1 MRAKSLLAFLC
12 AGATHVGINVGV
24 EHPGDE
30 LDGGRLVRVFFRE
43 FEAELKCA
51 VLRARKGCESKAGAV
66 CACGVAAHTSHA
78 VSSGPKMTAC
88 HCMMSLSSGAP
99 FTPSGGSDC
108 ILLKSR
114 IKRRRAAVDMAAVGA
129 AVEAS
134 RAPSLVDG
142 FALGRQL
149 YLSTPQR
156 AN

>member
-66 CACGVAAHTSHA
+66 CACGVAAHIPPTRCLP
-78 VSSGPKMTAC
+78 G
-88 HCMMSLSSGAP
+88 
-99 FTPSGGSDC
+99 
-108 ILLKSR
+108 
-114 IKRRRAAVDMAAVGA
+114 RR
-129 AVEAS
+129 
-134 RAPSLVDG
+134 
-142 FALGRQL
+142 
-149 YLSTPQR
+149 
-156 AN
+156 